1 MKLTSFLLLPIIL
14 IPNPSMFPCA
24 SRRSKGVAYAM
35 MDGITNGL
43 IGALKS
49 LAGQKTISEANI
61 GAYRSLCLPFVAFS
75 WQALHP
81 VPRGTLAIAATTS
94 SDVPPPLCCVPCAD
108 MSAQCHTCHESLAA
122 LILWIC
128 IIAFTTL
135 HAGP

>member
-1 MKLTSFLLLPIIL
+1 
-14 IPNPSMFPCA
+14 
-24 SRRSKGVAYAM
+24 VAYAM

-61 GAYRSLCLPFVAFS
+61 GAYRSLCLSFVALS
-75 WQALHP
+75 WQALYP

-94 SDVPPPLCCVPCAD
+94 SDVPPPPCCVPSAH
-108 MSAQCHTCHESLAA
+108 MSAQCHTCRESLATA